1 MGKNTSR
8 ELKAISEQIDL
19 PYYIT
24 INQASKMCGL
34 PYSRVRKLIDD
45 GDLEYF
51 MAESRYYID
60 AHDLKAAL
68 KKAKQRKNTGAPN

>member
-1 MGKNTSR
+1 MENISR
-8 ELKAISEQIDL
+8 ELKFLSEQIDL

-34 PYSRVRKLIDD
+34 PYSRIRKLIDD
-45 GDLEYF
+45 GDLEYY

-60 AHDLKAAL
+60 AHDLKSAL
-68 KKAKQRKNTGAPN
+68 KKSKQRKNTGASN

>member
-1 MGKNTSR
+1 MRLPDR
-8 ELKAISEQIDL
+8 ELKNISEQINM

-34 PYSRVRKLIDD
+34 PYSRIRKMIED
-45 GDLEYF
+45 GDLEYT

-60 AHDLKAAL
+60 AYDLKSAL
-68 KKAKQRKNTGAPN
+68 KKFKQRKATGAPS